1 MFTFK
6 SFTIHQ
12 DRCAMKV
19 GTDGVLLGA
28 WAQGG
33 SRILDIGTGTG
44 IIAMMMAQRFPDADI
59 TAIDID
65 AEACKQAA
73 ENVRESVFKGR
84 IIVKEEALQSYCRNH
99 LEQQHPLYDSIVS
112 NPPFFVN
119 SLRNPDARRTAARHT
134 DSLSFAE
141 LFRSVSRLL
150 TDDGVFSAIIPTD
163 NEKEFTCEGYL
174 SGLYPA
180 RICQIK
186 TTPGK
191 QPKRSLIAFVR
202 HRPLQTI
209 ITCENML
216 TATGEKSEWYKE
228 LTNDFYLDK
237 D

>member
-119 SLRNPDARRTAARHT
+119 SLRNPDARRTTARHT

-150 TDDGVFSAIIPTD
+150 SDDGMFSAIIPTD
-163 NEKEFTCEGYL
+163 NEKVPDKDHTGETTETQLDC
-174 SGLYPA
+174 
-180 RICQIK
+180 ICQ
-186 TTPGK
+186 TSPATDHYNLREHAYCNGRE
-191 QPKRSLIAFVR
+191 KRMV
-202 HRPLQTI
+202 
-209 ITCENML
+209 
-216 TATGEKSEWYKE
+216 
-228 LTNDFYLDK
+228 
-237 D
+237 

>member
-6 SFTIHQ
+6 SFIIHQ

-99 LEQQHPLYDSIVS
+99 PEQQHPLYDSIVS

-119 SLRNPDARRTAARHT
+119 SLRNPDARRTTARHT

-150 TDDGVFSAIIPTD
+150 SDDGMFSAIIPTD
-163 NEKEFTCEGYL
+163 NEKEFISEGYL

-186 TTPGK
+186 TTLGK